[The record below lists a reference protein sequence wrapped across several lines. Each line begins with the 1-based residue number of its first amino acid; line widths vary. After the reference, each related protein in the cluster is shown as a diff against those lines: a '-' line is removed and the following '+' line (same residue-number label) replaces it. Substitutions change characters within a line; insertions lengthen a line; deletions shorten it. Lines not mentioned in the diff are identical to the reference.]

1 MCDTTSN
8 LDPVTGCSSGIGFNL
23 ASHVSKTSNRVVAT
37 ARKLSALSS
46 LPEGPNVL
54 KLSLDVTSK
63 ASIDAATKAA
73 LAKFGRLDV
82 VVNNAGYG
90 LYGDTESTTDEQ
102 ARKQL
107 DTNFWGAVD
116 ITKEAMRI
124 MREENPKTG
133 PQGGVVVQISSLG
146 GRVGFAGGAFYHA
159 SKFALEGFTE
169 AVAKEVHPDW
179 NSESTLSCNLLRFR

>member
-1 MCDTTSN
+1 

-23 ASHVSKTSNRVVAT
+23 ASYVSKTSNRVVAT

-146 GRVGFAGGAFYHA
+146 GRVGFPGGAFYHA

-179 NSESTLSCNLLRFR
+179 NSESTLSCNLLLFR